1 MATFYTDIAPEN
13 LTLNVR
19 NRTEGDLVTGNVVYA
34 QATYTATGTEAA
46 SGDNIN
52 VAVLPVGAIP
62 LPELWRVNNEASMGG
77 SAIAIPTIGDAVDAD
92 RYMVSG
98 NSLSINSS
106 TAGSQAVTAAVA
118 TSVLPRHT
126 VTEATQTVVAAIT
139 RTNALTAGKKISFL
153 LAFRMP

>member
-77 SAIAIPTIGDAVDAD
+77 SVIAIPTIGDAGDAD
-92 RYMVSG
+92 RYSAT
-98 NSLSINSS
+98 SISINSS
-106 TAGSQAVTAAVA
+106 TAGSQAVTPNIGV
-118 TSVLPRHT
+118 SVLPRYV

-153 LAFRMP
+153 LAYRMP

>member
-46 SGDNIN
+46 TGDNIN

-77 SAIAIPTIGDAVDAD
+77 SVIAIPTIGDAGDAD
-92 RYMVSG
+92 RYSAT
-98 NSLSINSS
+98 SISINSS
-106 TAGSQAVTAAVA
+106 TAGTAAV
-118 TSVLPRHT
+118 TPNIGVSVLPRYA
-126 VTEATQTVVAAIT
+126 VTEDTRTVVAAIT

>member
-46 SGDNIN
+46 TGDNIN

-77 SAIAIPTIGDAVDAD
+77 SVIAIPTIGDAGDAD
-92 RYMVSG
+92 RYSAT
-98 NSLSINSS
+98 SISINSS
-106 TAGSQAVTAAVA
+106 TAGSAAVTPNIGV
-118 TSVLPRHT
+118 SVLPRYV
-126 VTEATQTVVAAIT
+126 VTEDTRTVVAAIT

>member
-19 NRTEGDLVTGNVVYA
+19 NRVDGDLVKGNVVYA

-62 LPELWRVNNEASMGG
+62 LPELWRVNNEASLGG
-77 SAIAIPTIGDAVDAD
+77 SVVAIPTIGDAGDAD
-92 RYMVSG
+92 RYSATSI
-98 NSLSINSS
+98 SLNSS
-106 TAGSQAVTAAVA
+106 TAGSAAVTPNIGV
-118 TSVLPRHT
+118 SVLPRYV
-126 VTEATQTVVAAIT
+126 VTEATRTVVAAIT

>member
-13 LTLNVR
+13 LTINVR
-19 NRTEGDLVTGNVVYA
+19 NRVDGDLVTGNVVYA

-52 VAVLPVGAIP
+52 VAVLPVGAIA

-77 SAIAIPTIGDAVDAD
+77 SVIAIPTIGDAGDAD
-92 RYMVSG
+92 RYSAT
-98 NSLSINSS
+98 SISINSS
-106 TAGSQAVTAAVA
+106 TAGTAAV
-118 TSVLPRHT
+118 TPNIGVSVLPRYV

-153 LAFRMP
+153 LAYRMP

>member
-13 LTLNVR
+13 LELNVR
-19 NRTEGDLVTGNVVYA
+19 NRVDGDLVKGNVVYA

-62 LPELWRVNNEASMGG
+62 LPELWRVNNEASLGG
-77 SAIAIPTIGDAVDAD
+77 SVVAIPTIGDAGDAD
-92 RYMVSG
+92 RYSATSI
-98 NSLSINSS
+98 SLNSS
-106 TAGSQAVTAAVA
+106 TAGSAAVTPNIGV
-118 TSVLPRHT
+118 SVLPRYV
-126 VTEATQTVVAAIT
+126 VTEATRTVVAAIT

>member
-13 LTLNVR
+13 LELNVR
-19 NRTEGDLVTGNVVYA
+19 NRVDGDLVKGNVVYA

-62 LPELWRVNNEASMGG
+62 LPELWRVNNEASLGG
-77 SAIAIPTIGDAVDAD
+77 SVVAIPTIGDAGDAD
-92 RYMVSG
+92 RYSATSI
-98 NSLSINSS
+98 SLNSS
-106 TAGSQAVTAAVA
+106 TAGSAAVTPNIGV
-118 TSVLPRHT
+118 SVLPRYA
-126 VTEATQTVVAAIT
+126 VTADTRTVVAAIT
-139 RTNALTAGKKISFL
+139 RTNALTAGKRISFL

>member
-34 QATYTATGTEAA
+34 QATYTATATEAA

-77 SAIAIPTIGDAVDAD
+77 SVIAIPTIGDAVDAD
-92 RYMVSG
+92 RYSAT
-98 NSLSINSS
+98 SISINSS
-106 TAGSQAVTAAVA
+106 TAGSAAVTPNIGV
-118 TSVLPRHT
+118 SVLPRYT
-126 VTEATQTVVAAIT
+126 VTEDTRTVVAAIT
-139 RTNALTAGKKISFL
+139 RTNALTAGKKLSFL
-153 LAFRMP
+153 LAYRMP

>member
-77 SAIAIPTIGDAVDAD
+77 SVIAIPTIGDAGDAD
-92 RYMVSG
+92 RYSAT
-98 NSLSINSS
+98 SISINSS
-106 TAGSQAVTAAVA
+106 TAGTAAV
-118 TSVLPRHT
+118 TPNIGVSVLPRYT
-126 VTEATQTVVAAIT
+126 VTEDTRTVVAAIT

-153 LAFRMP
+153 LAYRMP

>member
-13 LTLNVR
+13 LELNVR
-19 NRTEGDLVTGNVVYA
+19 NRVDGDLVKGNVVYA

-62 LPELWRVNNEASMGG
+62 LPELWRVNNEASLGG
-77 SAIAIPTIGDAVDAD
+77 SVVAIPTIGDAGDAD
-92 RYMVSG
+92 RYSATSI
-98 NSLSINSS
+98 SLNSS
-106 TAGSQAVTAAVA
+106 TAGSAAVTPNIGV
-118 TSVLPRHT
+118 SVLPRYV
-126 VTEATQTVVAAIT
+126 VTETTRTVVAAIT